1 MYHHINIVNFLDEL
15 QDKLQTCKEA
25 ETKWNLKAKDL
36 EVKMKDAKG
45 YRDKK
50 LKEAE
55 EEMKVM
61 KKQYEKS
68 RNEWKKREQDYETLN
83 LEISELKKS
92 IETTRQQIDET
103 EENIKK
109 LKVQYE
115 EMSSGVTDL
124 KVRYSNFF
132 VVIITYFV
140 IFAGNCKEFTSSSEK
155 G

>member
-1 MYHHINIVNFLDEL
+1 MATLYVPYLHHINRFIFLDEL
-15 QDKLQTCKEA
+15 QDKLKTCKEA
-25 ETKWNLKAKDL
+25 EMKWNQKAKDL
-36 EVKMKDAKG
+36 QVKMNDSKG

-92 IETTRQQIDET
+92 IETTRQQIEET
-103 EENIKK
+103 VENIKK
-109 LKVQYE
+109 LKEQFE
-115 EMSSGVTDL
+115 EMSTGVTEL
-124 KVRYSNFF
+124 KV
-132 VVIITYFV
+132 
-140 IFAGNCKEFTSSSEK
+140 G
-155 G
+155 